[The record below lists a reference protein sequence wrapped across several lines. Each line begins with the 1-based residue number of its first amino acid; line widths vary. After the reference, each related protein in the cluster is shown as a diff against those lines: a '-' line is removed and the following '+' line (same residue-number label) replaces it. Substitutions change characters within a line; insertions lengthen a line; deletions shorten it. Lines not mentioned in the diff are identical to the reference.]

1 MELAGKRVLIM
12 GLGSFGGGVGAA
24 RYAATCGAQ
33 VTVTDLA
40 DEQALAMSVAALAD
54 VPIAGWRLGGH
65 VEEDF
70 TGTDVVVVNPAVR
83 PGNPLVAAAKRAG
96 AAITSE
102 IELLLDA
109 CPAAIAA
116 VTGSNGKSTTA
127 AMLAACLRAG
137 GRRTWLGGN
146 LGGSLLADLPSMS
159 PADVVVLELSSF
171 QLHWLRTSGPPIA
184 AAAAITNCTP
194 NHLDWHGD
202 WHSYVAAKRR
212 LVAGPRAAL
221 RVALNDADPEV
232 GGWLAMADDRRL
244 PPLDV
249 ADIPKL
255 LVPGGHNR
263 QNAALAARVAVTLGA
278 GQSEVFAALSRF
290 TGLAH
295 RLELVGQA
303 HGRRFYNDSKATTP
317 EAALAALESVP
328 SPVWLLLGGVD
339 KGGQFDKLLATAAV
353 TARGV
358 ACYGAA
364 GSLLCQRLQQL
375 GGTCKTTCL
384 DTLSTALAW
393 CWQQSEAGDAIVLS
407 PACASF
413 DQFRNY
419 EQRGETFCDLVARLS
434 SQVEQDAEPARR

>member
-33 VTVTDLA
+33 VTITDLA
-40 DEQALAMSVAALAD
+40 DEQALATSVEALED
-54 VPIAGWRLGGH
+54 VPIAGWQLGGH
-65 VEEDF
+65 REEDF
-70 TGTDVVVVNPAVR
+70 TGTDIVVVNPAVR
-83 PGNPLVAAAKRAG
+83 PDNPLVAAAQRAG
-96 AAITSE
+96 GAITSE

-127 AMLAACLRAG
+127 AMLAACLRAS

-146 LGGSLLADLPSMS
+146 LGGSLLGDLPLTS

-171 QLHWLRTSGPPIA
+171 QLQWLRASGPPIA

-202 WHSYVAAKRR
+202 WHNYVAAKRR
-212 LVAGPRAAL
+212 LVAGPRAAQRL
-221 RVALNDADPEV
+221 ALNDADPEV
-232 GGWLAMADDRRL
+232 RGWLAIADDRRL

-263 QNAALAARVAVTLGA
+263 QNAALAARVALALGA
-278 GQSEVFAALSRF
+278 GQAEVFAALARY
-290 TGLAH
+290 TGLTH

-303 HGRRFYNDSKATTP
+303 HGRRFFNDSKATTP
-317 EAALAALESVP
+317 EAALAALLSVP
-328 SPVWLLLGGVD
+328 GPVWLLLGGVD
-339 KGGQFDKLLATAAV
+339 KGGQFDNLLATAAV

-364 GSLLCQRLQQL
+364 GPLLCQRFQRL
-375 GGTCKTTCL
+375 GGTCTTTCV
-384 DTLSTALAW
+384 DTLSTALVW
-393 CWQQSEAGDAIVLS
+393 CWQQSAAGDAIVLS

-419 EQRGETFCDLVARLS
+419 EQRGESFCDLVSRLGAPL
-434 SQVEQDAEPARR
+434 EQNATAARR